1 MKFNVTGMSCA
12 ACSARVEKAVSSVN
26 GVTSCSV
33 NLLTNSMIVEGNVK
47 NEDIIKAVELAGYGI
62 SDSIDNKENINNSF
76 LKGKVNLI
84 LSIVFVLII
93 MYFSM
98 GVNMFSAPLPS
109 FLTNK
114 YIVIAIIQMV
124 FAFAVMVINKKF
136 FINGFKGALK
146 GAFNMDTLVS
156 IGSGASFIYSV
167 YLLFRM
173 INGENHIH
181 NLYFE
186 SAAMILALISVG
198 KLLEEY
204 SKGKTTNAIKS
215 LIELKPETATLII
228 DNEEIVVPV
237 EKVKIS
243 DVFIVKPGENISV
256 DGIIIDGNTVIDE
269 SMLTGESIP
278 VEKSINNK
286 VYSGTI
292 NKSGYIKCRATNVGE
307 NTVLSK
313 IIKTVTDAT
322 ATKAPIAKTADKV
335 AGIFVPIVI
344 ILALITGVCWFF
356 VENNFSISFE
366 RAISVLVISCPC
378 SLGLAT
384 PVAIMVGSGVGAKKG
399 ILFKSAAALEEA
411 GRVNTIVFDKTGTL
425 TNGTP
430 NVTDII
436 SNNNNLLK
444 YAYSVEKMSEHP
456 LAKAINNK
464 AIKQNVTPYNVTD
477 FVNHI
482 GKGIS
487 CKIDGKVLRA
497 GNLQFVNIPNEKE
510 IEDLLQYLSEQGKTV
525 LYFSLDGEYLGAI
538 AVADTLKEDSIK
550 TVEKLKKNG
559 YNVYM
564 LTGDNELTAKR
575 IAKNVGIENVFAKV
589 LPDEKAEI
597 IKQLKQNGKVL
608 MVGDGINDAP
618 ALAVADVSM
627 AIGKGTDIAIN
638 SADIVLMNSNL
649 TDVSNALFLSKKVL
663 KNIKENLFWA
673 FFYNSIGIP
682 LAAGVFSSLLGWQ
695 LNPMIAAAAMS
706 LSSIC
711 VVFNALRLNFVNFN
725 KEKKK
730 MKKTV
735 KISGMMCPHCEAR
748 VKKLFESLPQVSEAE
763 VSHKK
768 GTAILTLNDALAD
781 DEIKTLV
788 ENEGYKVV

>member
-1 MKFNVTGMSCA
+1 MKFNITGMSCA
-12 ACSARVEKAVSSVN
+12 ACSARVEKAVTSIE
-26 GVTSCSV
+26 GVSFCSV
-33 NLLTNSMIVEGNVK
+33 NLLTNSMIVEGTATK
-47 NEDIIKAVELAGYGI
+47 ESIIDAVVTAGYGV
-62 SDSIDNKENINNSF
+62 SDNENSEKINNF
-76 LKGKVNLI
+76 RANKGTIRLI
-84 LSIVFVLII
+84 LSIIFVIII

-98 GVNMFSAPLPS
+98 GVNMLSFPLPS
-109 FLTNK
+109 FLRNNN
-114 YIVIAIIQMV
+114 VGVAVIQMV
-124 FAFAVMVINKKF
+124 FALIVMILNKKF
-136 FINGFKGALK
+136 FINGFKGLLK
-146 GAFNMDTLVS
+146 ANFNMDTLVS

-173 INGENHIH
+173 TKGENHIH

-215 LIELKPETATLII
+215 LLELKPQKATVIKNGVET
-228 DNEEIVVPV
+228 VVPI
-237 EKVKIS
+237 E
-243 DVFIVKPGENISV
+243 DVNVNDIFVVKPGENISI
-256 DGIIIDGNTVIDE
+256 DGIIIEGNTVIDE

-278 VEKSINNK
+278 NEKGVNDK
-286 VYSGTI
+286 VFGATI
-292 NKSGYIKCRATNVGE
+292 NKSGYIKCRVTNVGE
-307 NTVLSK
+307 DTVLSK

-335 AGIFVPIVI
+335 AGIFVPAVI
-344 ILALITGVCWFF
+344 IIALITGICWFII
-356 VENNFSISFE
+356 ENNFSIAFE

-430 NVTDII
+430 NVTGII
-436 SNNNNLLK
+436 SKDKNLLK

-456 LAKAINNK
+456 LAVAINNE
-464 AIKQNVTPYNVTD
+464 ARSQNITPYNTTN

-487 CKIDGKVLRA
+487 CKIDDKVLRA

-510 IEDLLQYLSEQGKTV
+510 IEDLTKELSQQGKTV
-525 LYFSLDGEYLGAI
+525 LYFSLNNEYLGAI
-538 AVADTLKEDSIK
+538 AVADTLKDDSK
-550 TVEKLKKNG
+550 STVKKLKKHG

-575 IAKNVGIENVFAKV
+575 IAKNIGIDNVYAKV

-597 IKQLKQNGKVL
+597 IKKLKQKGKVV

-649 TDVSNALFLSKKVL
+649 TDVYNALFLSKKVL

-682 LAAGVFSSLLGWQ
+682 LASGVFTSLLGWQ

-711 VVFNALRLNFVNFN
+711 VVFNALRLNFINFN
-725 KEKKK
+725 KEKKD

-748 VKKLFESLPQVSEAE
+748 VKKLFESLPQVLEAE
-763 VSHKK
+763 VSHKN
-768 GTAILTLNDALAD
+768 GTAIITLNDELTD
-781 DEIKTLV
+781 DEIKTLI
-788 ENEGYKVV
+788 ENEGYKVI